1 MEFKRGSETITLNK
15 TKNKDGSES
24 WHNAASKQIDAMKV
38 EDLLAKVSSL
48 RAESF
53 DAGTNAALKSPAL
66 VVTVRFDDNKTEQV
80 TFARAG
86 GDVLASRSDEPG
98 TAKLTAAS
106 FDEVF
111 KGIDE
116 MK

>member
-1 MEFKRGSETITLNK
+1 
-15 TKNKDGSES
+15 
-24 WHNAASKQIDAMKV
+24 MKV
-38 EDLLAKVSSL
+38 EELLSKVSSL

-53 DAGTNAALKSPAL
+53 DAGTNAALKNPSL
-66 VVTVRFDDNKTEQV
+66 VVTVRFDENKMEQV

-86 GDVLASRSDEPG
+86 GDVLAGRSDEPG
-98 TAKLTAAS
+98 TAKVTPAT

>member
-1 MEFKRGSETITLNK
+1 MEFKRGLETITLNK

-38 EDLLAKVSSL
+38 EDLLAKFQPAGRVVRRWIECGTQESGAGRDGPL
-48 RAESF
+48 RRQQ
-53 DAGTNAALKSPAL
+53 DGAGFT
-66 VVTVRFDDNKTEQV
+66 
-80 TFARAG
+80 ARAG
-86 GDVLASRSDEPG
+86 GDVLASRSTSG

-111 KGIDE
+111 KE
-116 MK
+116 SMKQVN